1 MMRKMAERMSVLG
14 LVACVGLAI
23 PVVAQ
28 DVKPSQ
34 PKPAAPAT
42 QPKPAAPATQP
53 KPTTGAPVVKPVAPP
68 TPPIAKPGVDA
79 HDHAAGGV
87 QPSDPAQSPLSWDGM
102 AHDFGN
108 IPDTAMVTH
117 IFRFTN
123 RTDKRV
129 TIQSAAG
136 SCGCTVPALEK
147 KAFEPGESG
156 EMTVT
161 FNPQHRRGPQ
171 PKQITVMYAE
181 PAGTPSTVLTINSN
195 VQPLMVVEPMKMYL
209 MEVDAKQGKSTEI
222 TVSGR
227 KADFQVLGVDTT
239 NPNLSISVGEKRAV
253 TIDGEQFQQYPVS
266 VMVKPNAPLG
276 EFQTELAIRTNEPTA
291 ASTNYIFVADVVGEL
306 KATPN
311 KLTLRAYTP
320 NIPFANV
327 VTLESRSGRSFKVT
341 SVEVEGRD
349 DMQLVADVEPNNM
362 TGKPAYT
369 VRLNGVTPDVT
380 GMVSGEIIVKTDLP
394 DNPEIRLPFSTSI
407 RGSAAPA
414 QQFPS
419 TH

>member
-1 MMRKMAERMSVLG
+1 MKCMTKRSMVTVLAVCAGMASG
-14 LVACVGLAI
+14 AA
-23 PVVAQ
+23 AQ
-28 DVKPSQ
+28 DTKVQ
-34 PKPAAPAT
+34 PKPATPAKQAPAAPAT
-42 QPKPAAPATQP
+42 
-53 KPTTGAPVVKPVAPP
+53 VVKPATPVAQP
-68 TPPIAKPGVDA
+68 TGKPVDV
-79 HDHAAGGV
+79 HATPT
-87 QPSDPAQSPLSWDGM
+87 QPSDPAQSPLAWDGM
-102 AHDFGN
+102 SHDFGN

-117 IFRFTN
+117 IFKFTN

-129 TIQSAAG
+129 TIQSATG
-136 SCGCTVPALEK
+136 SCGCTVPALAK
-147 KAFEPGESG
+147 KAFEPGEAG

-161 FNPQHRRGPQ
+161 FNPQNRRGPQ
-171 PKQITVMYAE
+171 PKQVTVTYAE
-181 PAGTPSTVLTINSN
+181 PAGTPNTVLTIMSN

-239 NPNLSISVGEKRAV
+239 NPNLVVTVGQKRE
-253 TIDGEQFQQYPVS
+253 TIIDGETFQQYPVS
-266 VMVKPNAPLG
+266 VTVKPNSPLG
-276 EFQTELAIRTNEPTA
+276 EFQTELVIRSNEPTA
-291 ASTNYIFVADVVGEL
+291 PTTNYVFVADVVGEL

-327 VTLESRSGRSFKVT
+327 VTLESRAGKAFKVL

-349 DMQLVADVEPNNM
+349 DMQLVADFEPNNV

-369 VRLNGVTPDVT
+369 IRLNGVTPDVT
-380 GMVSGEIIVKTDLP
+380 GLVSGEIIVKTDMA

-407 RGSAAPA
+407 RGSAATPQDYPA
-414 QQFPS
+414 